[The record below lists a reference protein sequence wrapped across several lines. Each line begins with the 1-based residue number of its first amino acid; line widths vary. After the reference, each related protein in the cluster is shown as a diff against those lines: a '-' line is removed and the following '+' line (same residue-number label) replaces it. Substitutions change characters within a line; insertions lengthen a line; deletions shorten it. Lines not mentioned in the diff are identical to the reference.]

1 MKTIL
6 IDAGRTK
13 LPRIEKSNGQ
23 SAWIMASVDEAIDKL
38 SIRTGLPK
46 SRITNYLLQKAL
58 AAVEV
63 VGER

>member
-6 IDAGRTK
+6 IDARITK

-58 AAVEV
+58 EAVEV
-63 VGER
+63 IGER